1 MSREQRGP
9 NEKLGTVL
17 ALAGIS
23 NAGLARRVNDL
34 GAQRGLTLRYDKT
47 SVARWVSKGMVP
59 QGAAPH
65 LIAAAIGA
73 KLGRPVPL
81 HEIGL
86 ADADPAPEVGLAF
99 PRDVAEAVRSATELY
114 RLDLAGRRAGS
125 GGIWQSLAGSFS
137 VSAYATPASRW
148 LISPADP
155 SVERDAN
162 AARTAVLGPQ
172 GTTEGARTGA
182 GAHGAPGRAAGS
194 SDVETTTESSTT
206 APAASSTEPSPTP
219 DTADGAAHGTPD
231 AGGYSRVPAGPA
243 ETPGSRRQSGPP
255 AAAGARPAAG
265 AQAADPPGPGTP
277 APGSPRTAS
286 IPTQPGPQNT
296 SASGTAASASAR
308 AVRSDRAAKAAPAPS
323 APPRRGGGGAST
335 GTGTGTL
342 APPVTSDISPL
353 RVGHSDV
360 AKLREAAQDARRW
373 DSKYGGG
380 DWRSSMVPECLRVD
394 AAPLLLGSYS
404 DEVGRALFGAAAEL
418 TRLAGWMAFDTGQQE
433 AAQRYY
439 IQALRLARAA
449 ADVPLG
455 GYVLASMSLQATYR
469 GFADEGVDLAQAAVE
484 RNRGLATARTMSFFR
499 LVEARA
505 HAKAND
511 APAAGAALKAAE
523 GWLERSRDGDADPSW
538 LGFYS
543 YDRFAA
549 DAAECHLDLKAPR
562 QVRRFTEQA
571 LSRPTEEFVRSHG
584 LRLVVS
590 AVAELESGNLDAA
603 CAAGTRAVEVAG
615 RISSARTTE
624 YVRDLLHRLE
634 PYGHEPRVAE
644 LRERA
649 RPLLV
654 APA

>member
-99 PRDVAEAVRSATELY
+99 PRDVGEAVKSATELY
-114 RLDLAGRRAGS
+114 RLDLAGRRAGG
-125 GGIWQSLAGSFS
+125 GGIWQSLAGSFA

-148 LISPADP
+148 LITPADP
-155 SVERDAN
+155 SVERLLD
-162 AARTAVLGPQ
+162 
-172 GTTEGARTGA
+172 
-182 GAHGAPGRAAGS
+182 AAGGA
-194 SDVETTTESSTT
+194 
-206 APAASSTEPSPTP
+206 APAAASSPADAP
-219 DTADGAAHGTPD
+219 DSADTGD
-231 AGGYSRVPAGPA
+231 
-243 ETPGSRRQSGPP
+243 
-255 AAAGARPAAG
+255 
-265 AQAADPPGPGTP
+265 TP
-277 APGSPRTAS
+277 A
-286 IPTQPGPQNT
+286 
-296 SASGTAASASAR
+296 
-308 AVRSDRAAKAAPAPS
+308 
-323 APPRRGGGGAST
+323 
-335 GTGTGTL
+335 
-342 APPVTSDISPL
+342 

-360 AKLREAAQDARRW
+360 AKLREAAEDARRW

-404 DEVGRALFGAAAEL
+404 DEVGRALFGATAEL

-469 GFADEGVDLAQAAVE
+469 GFADEGVDLAQAALE

-511 APAAGAALKAAE
+511 AAAAGAALKAAE
-523 GWLERSRDGDADPSW
+523 GWLERSREGDGDPTW

-549 DAAECHLDLKAPR
+549 DAAECYRDLKAPR

-571 LSRPTEEFVRSHG
+571 LSRPTEEYVRSHG

-634 PYGHEPRVAE
+634 PYGDEPRVME

-649 RPLLV
+649 RPLLM
-654 APA
+654 APV

>member
-1 MSREQRGP
+1 MSRELREP
-9 NEKLGTVL
+9 NEKLGAVL

-99 PRDVAEAVRSATELY
+99 PRDVGAAVRSATDLY
-114 RLDLAGRRAGS
+114 RLDLAGRRGG

-148 LISPADP
+148 LISPADG
-155 SVERDAN
+155 SV
-162 AARTAVLGPQ
+162 AR
-172 GTTEGARTGA
+172 E
-182 GAHGAPGRAAGS
+182 
-194 SDVETTTESSTT
+194 
-206 APAASSTEPSPTP
+206 
-219 DTADGAAHGTPD
+219 
-231 AGGYSRVPAGPA
+231 PAGPA
-243 ETPGSRRQSGPP
+243 QGGPGQGAAARPPSNRAAAAPATPAQTVPAADGPAADGPTADVPAREATAPGQGPP
-255 AAAGARPAAG
+255 ASPQGRTAGPAIGSAG
-265 AQAADPPGPGTP
+265 GLTAPPSTVVP
-277 APGSPRTAS
+277 AP
-286 IPTQPGPQNT
+286 
-296 SASGTAASASAR
+296 
-308 AVRSDRAAKAAPAPS
+308 PAPET
-323 APPRRGGGGAST
+323 PRDHGQ
-335 GTGTGTL
+335 
-342 APPVTSDISPL
+342 

-360 AKLREAAQDARRW
+360 TKLREAAEDARRW

-394 AAPLLLGSYS
+394 AAPLLLGCYT
-404 DEVGRALFGAAAEL
+404 DEVGRALFGATAEL

-469 GFADEGVDLAQAAVE
+469 DFPDEGVDLAQAAVE

-505 HAKAND
+505 HAKAGD
-511 APAAGAALKAAE
+511 SVAAGAALRAAE
-523 GWLERSRDGDADPSW
+523 GWLERAREGDPDPTW

-549 DAAECHLDLKAPR
+549 DAAECYRDLKLPR

-571 LSRPTEEFVRSHG
+571 LSRPTEEYVRSHG

-634 PYGHEPRVAE
+634 PYGDEPRVAE

>member
-99 PRDVAEAVRSATELY
+99 PRDVGAAVKSATELY

-148 LISPADP
+148 LITPADP
-155 SVERDAN
+155 SVERIPEA
-162 AARTAVLGPQ
+162 G
-172 GTTEGARTGA
+172 GA
-182 GAHGAPGRAAGS
+182 GAAGHGSGGPGGIGHGGVGQPGGTASGAGS
-194 SDVETTTESSTT
+194 SV
-206 APAASSTEPSPTP
+206 
-219 DTADGAAHGTPD
+219 GAGT
-231 AGGYSRVPAGPA
+231 
-243 ETPGSRRQSGPP
+243 GS
-255 AAAGARPAAG
+255 
-265 AQAADPPGPGTP
+265 
-277 APGSPRTAS
+277 
-286 IPTQPGPQNT
+286 
-296 SASGTAASASAR
+296 
-308 AVRSDRAAKAAPAPS
+308 
-323 APPRRGGGGAST
+323 
-335 GTGTGTL
+335 GTGTGIGPGTGPGGHGAADTASDE
-342 APPVTSDISPL
+342 APT

-360 AKLREAAQDARRW
+360 AKLREAAEDARRW

-404 DEVGRALFGAAAEL
+404 DEVGRALFGATAEL

-455 GYVLASMSLQATYR
+455 GYVLASMSLQAVYR
-469 GFADEGVDLAQAAVE
+469 GFADEGVDLAQAAIE

-511 APAAGAALKAAE
+511 AAAAGAALKSSE
-523 GWLERSRDGDADPSW
+523 GWLERSREGDCDPTW

-543 YDRFAA
+543 YDRFCA
-549 DAAECHLDLKAPR
+549 DAAECYRDLKAPR

-624 YVRDLLHRLE
+624 YVRDLLNRLE
-634 PYGHEPRVAE
+634 PYGDEPRVAE

-649 RPLLV
+649 RPLLM
-654 APA
+654 APV

>member
-1 MSREQRGP
+1 MSRELREP
-9 NEKLGTVL
+9 NEKLGAVL

-99 PRDVAEAVRSATELY
+99 PRDIGAAVRSATDLY
-114 RLDLAGRRAGS
+114 RLDLAGRRGG

-148 LISPADP
+148 LISPADG
-155 SVERDAN
+155 SV
-162 AARTAVLGPQ
+162 AREPGPATARS
-172 GTTEGARTGA
+172 GASSAPA
-182 GAHGAPGRAAGS
+182 GATPAQGVVPARPAP
-194 SDVETTTESSTT
+194 ETGPRPSPVP
-206 APAASSTEPSPTP
+206 APAAAP
-219 DTADGAAHGTPD
+219 
-231 AGGYSRVPAGPA
+231 VPA
-243 ETPGSRRQSGPP
+243 S
-255 AAAGARPAAG
+255 
-265 AQAADPPGPGTP
+265 
-277 APGSPRTAS
+277 
-286 IPTQPGPQNT
+286 
-296 SASGTAASASAR
+296 
-308 AVRSDRAAKAAPAPS
+308 APAV
-323 APPRRGGGGAST
+323 
-335 GTGTGTL
+335 L
-342 APPVTSDISPL
+342 SDSSPQ

-360 AKLREAAQDARRW
+360 TKLREAAEDARRW

-404 DEVGRALFGAAAEL
+404 DEVGRALFGATAEL

-469 GFADEGVDLAQAAVE
+469 DFPDEGVDLAQAAVE
-484 RNRGLATARTMSFFR
+484 RNRGLATSRTMSFFR

-505 HAKAND
+505 HAKAGD
-511 APAAGAALKAAE
+511 SAAAGAALRAAE
-523 GWLERSRDGDADPSW
+523 GWLERSRDGDPDPTW

-549 DAAECHLDLKAPR
+549 DAAECYRDLKLPR

-571 LSRPTEEFVRSHG
+571 LSRPTEEYVRSHG

-615 RISSARTTE
+615 RISSTRTNE

-634 PYGHEPRVAE
+634 PYGDEPRVAE

-654 APA
+654 TPA

>member
-9 NEKLGTVL
+9 NDKLGTVL

-65 LIAAAIGA
+65 LIAAAIGQ

-99 PRDVAEAVRSATELY
+99 PRDVGEAVRSATELY
-114 RLDLAGRRAGS
+114 RLDLAGRRGGG

-148 LISPADP
+148 LITPADS
-155 SVERDAN
+155 SVERQVP
-162 AARTAVLGPQ
+162 AV
-172 GTTEGARTGA
+172 GAVA
-182 GAHGAPGRAAGS
+182 GSVSSGGGERAAG
-194 SDVETTTESSTT
+194 D
-206 APAASSTEPSPTP
+206 
-219 DTADGAAHGTPD
+219 
-231 AGGYSRVPAGPA
+231 
-243 ETPGSRRQSGPP
+243 
-255 AAAGARPAAG
+255 
-265 AQAADPPGPGTP
+265 
-277 APGSPRTAS
+277 
-286 IPTQPGPQNT
+286 
-296 SASGTAASASAR
+296 
-308 AVRSDRAAKAAPAPS
+308 APAPEAA
-323 APPRRGGGGAST
+323 APEASDE
-335 GTGTGTL
+335 GY
-342 APPVTSDISPL
+342 A

-360 AKLREAAQDARRW
+360 AKLREAAEDARRW

-404 DEVGRALFGAAAEL
+404 DEVGRALFGATAEL

-469 GFADEGVDLAQAAVE
+469 GFADEGVDLAQAALE

-511 APAAGAALKAAE
+511 AAAAGAALKAAE
-523 GWLERSRDGDADPSW
+523 GWLERSREGDGDPSW

-543 YDRFAA
+543 EDRFAA
-549 DAAECHLDLKAPR
+549 DAAECYRDLKAPR

-603 CAAGTRAVEVAG
+603 CAAGVRAVEVAG

-634 PYGHEPRVAE
+634 PYGDEPRVME

-649 RPLLV
+649 RPLLMT
-654 APA
+654 PA

>member
-99 PRDVAEAVRSATELY
+99 PRDVGEAVRAATELY

-125 GGIWQSLAGSFS
+125 GGIWQSLAGSFA

-148 LISPADP
+148 LITPADS
-155 SVERDAN
+155 SVARDASVAE
-162 AARTAVLGPQ
+162 AAQ
-172 GTTEGARTGA
+172 
-182 GAHGAPGRAAGS
+182 GAHGAGNS
-194 SDVETTTESSTT
+194 S
-206 APAASSTEPSPTP
+206 
-219 DTADGAAHGTPD
+219 G
-231 AGGYSRVPAGPA
+231 
-243 ETPGSRRQSGPP
+243 
-255 AAAGARPAAG
+255 
-265 AQAADPPGPGTP
+265 
-277 APGSPRTAS
+277 
-286 IPTQPGPQNT
+286 N
-296 SASGTAASASAR
+296 SASNGSGNSA
-308 AVRSDRAAKAAPAPS
+308 DAKEAKETKEAKEAKE
-323 APPRRGGGGAST
+323 AGET
-335 GTGTGTL
+335 
-342 APPVTSDISPL
+342 SPL

-360 AKLREAAQDARRW
+360 AKLREAASDARRW

-394 AAPLLLGSYS
+394 AAPLLLGAYS
-404 DEVGRALFGAAAEL
+404 DEVGRGLFGATAEL

-469 GFADEGVDLAQAAVE
+469 GFADEGVDLAQAALE

-505 HAKAND
+505 HAKAGD
-511 APAAGAALKAAE
+511 AAAAGASLKAAE
-523 GWLERSRDGDADPSW
+523 GWLERSRDGDADPAW

-549 DAAECHLDLKAPR
+549 DAAECYRDLKAPR

-634 PYGHEPRVAE
+634 PYGDEPRVVE

>member
-99 PRDVAEAVRSATELY
+99 PRDVGEAVRSATELY
-114 RLDLAGRRAGS
+114 RLDLAGRRAGG

-148 LISPADP
+148 LISPADA
-155 SVERDAN
+155 SVARDSS
-162 AARTAVLGPQ
+162 AAEAAILGTQ
-172 GTTEGARTGA
+172 
-182 GAHGAPGRAAGS
+182 S
-194 SDVETTTESSTT
+194 
-206 APAASSTEPSPTP
+206 APAA
-219 DTADGAAHGTPD
+219 
-231 AGGYSRVPAGPA
+231 
-243 ETPGSRRQSGPP
+243 QS
-255 AAAGARPAAG
+255 
-265 AQAADPPGPGTP
+265 
-277 APGSPRTAS
+277 
-286 IPTQPGPQNT
+286 
-296 SASGTAASASAR
+296 
-308 AVRSDRAAKAAPAPS
+308 APS
-323 APPRRGGGGAST
+323 APGAQRGASA
-335 GTGTGTL
+335 GA
-342 APPVTSDISPL
+342 APGAPSTEGAPGAPGAPALPVQPGPDSVNDISPP

-360 AKLREAAQDARRW
+360 TKLREAAQDARRW

-505 HAKAND
+505 HAKASD

-523 GWLERSRDGDADPSW
+523 SWLERSRDGDADPSW

-549 DAAECHLDLKAPR
+549 DAAECYRDLKAPR

-634 PYGHEPRVAE
+634 PYGDEPRVAE

>member
-1 MSREQRGP
+1 MSRELREP
-9 NEKLGTVL
+9 NEKLGAVL

-65 LIAAAIGA
+65 LIAAAIGT

-99 PRDVAEAVRSATELY
+99 PRDVGEAVRSATDLY
-114 RLDLAGRRAGS
+114 RLDLAGRRGG
-125 GGIWQSLAGSFS
+125 GGIWQSLAGSFA

-148 LISPADP
+148 LISPADG
-155 SVERDAN
+155 SV
-162 AARTAVLGPQ
+162 AR
-172 GTTEGARTGA
+172 E
-182 GAHGAPGRAAGS
+182 
-194 SDVETTTESSTT
+194 
-206 APAASSTEPSPTP
+206 PAASRETVASREPVA
-219 DTADGAAHGTPD
+219 DTA
-231 AGGYSRVPAGPA
+231 
-243 ETPGSRRQSGPP
+243 
-255 AAAGARPAAG
+255 
-265 AQAADPPGPGTP
+265 
-277 APGSPRTAS
+277 SP
-286 IPTQPGPQNT
+286 
-296 SASGTAASASAR
+296 
-308 AVRSDRAAKAAPAPS
+308 AAPAQGPTAS
-323 APPRRGGGGAST
+323 PASSSSTGLPAQSSGETPHAPHAPP
-335 GTGTGTL
+335 
-342 APPVTSDISPL
+342 APALPAAVMGLHDPSPQ

-360 AKLREAAQDARRW
+360 TKLREAAEDARRW

-404 DEVGRALFGAAAEL
+404 DEVGRALFGATAEL

-469 GFADEGVDLAQAAVE
+469 DFPDEGVDLAQAAVE

-505 HAKAND
+505 HAKAGD
-511 APAAGAALKAAE
+511 SAAAGAALRAAE
-523 GWLERSRDGDADPSW
+523 GWLERARAGDPDPTW

-549 DAAECHLDLKAPR
+549 DAAECYRDLKLPGRCGASPS
-562 QVRRFTEQA
+562 RRC
-571 LSRPTEEFVRSHG
+571 RGRRRST
-584 LRLVVS
+584 
-590 AVAELESGNLDAA
+590 
-603 CAAGTRAVEVAG
+603 C
-615 RISSARTTE
+615 ART
-624 YVRDLLHRLE
+624 
-634 PYGHEPRVAE
+634 GCGWW
-644 LRERA
+644 
-649 RPLLV
+649 
-654 APA
+654 

>member
-99 PRDVAEAVRSATELY
+99 PRDVGEAVRSATELY
-114 RLDLAGRRAGS
+114 RLDLAGRRAGG

-148 LISPADP
+148 LISPADASVARDSSAAEAAILGTQSAPGAQRGASAGAAPGVP
-155 SVERDAN
+155 S
-162 AARTAVLGPQ
+162 
-172 GTTEGARTGA
+172 TEGAP
-182 GAHGAPGRAAGS
+182 GAPG
-194 SDVETTTESSTT
+194 
-206 APAASSTEPSPTP
+206 APAL
-219 DTADGAAHGTPD
+219 
-231 AGGYSRVPAGPA
+231 
-243 ETPGSRRQSGPP
+243 PG
-255 AAAGARPAAG
+255 
-265 AQAADPPGPGTP
+265 
-277 APGSPRTAS
+277 
-286 IPTQPGPQNT
+286 QPGPDSMT
-296 SASGTAASASAR
+296 
-308 AVRSDRAAKAAPAPS
+308 
-323 APPRRGGGGAST
+323 
-335 GTGTGTL
+335 
-342 APPVTSDISPL
+342 DISPL

-360 AKLREAAQDARRW
+360 TKLREAAQDARRW

-505 HAKAND
+505 HAKASD

-523 GWLERSRDGDADPSW
+523 SWLERSRDGDADPSW

-549 DAAECHLDLKAPR
+549 DAAECYRDLKAPR

-634 PYGHEPRVAE
+634 PYGDEPRVAE

>member
-9 NEKLGTVL
+9 NDKLGTVL

-99 PRDVAEAVRSATELY
+99 PRDVGEAVRSATELY

-155 SVERDAN
+155 SVERPST
-162 AARTAVLGPQ
+162 AAAPAQ
-172 GTTEGARTGA
+172 HGTQGARGA
-182 GAHGAPGRAAGS
+182 SGAQGAS
-194 SDVETTTESSTT
+194 T
-206 APAASSTEPSPTP
+206 AP
-219 DTADGAAHGTPD
+219 GAAHPPSAHGKQGAPAKD
-231 AGGYSRVPAGPA
+231 A
-243 ETPGSRRQSGPP
+243 PGQPT
-255 AAAGARPAAG
+255 ATA
-265 AQAADPPGPGTP
+265 PGPGTSLLVGHGTP
-277 APGSPRTAS
+277 VPGHGLS
-286 IPTQPGPQNT
+286 IPVQPGPD
-296 SASGTAASASAR
+296 SAY
-308 AVRSDRAAKAAPAPS
+308 AV
-323 APPRRGGGGAST
+323 
-335 GTGTGTL
+335 
-342 APPVTSDISPL
+342 SPL

-360 AKLREAAQDARRW
+360 SKLREAAQDARRW

-404 DEVGRALFGAAAEL
+404 DEVGRALFGASAEL

-634 PYGHEPRVAE
+634 PYGDEPRVVE

>member
-65 LIAAAIGA
+65 LIAAAIGQ

-99 PRDVAEAVRSATELY
+99 PRDVGQAVRSATDLY

-125 GGIWQSLAGSFS
+125 GGIWQSLAGSFA

-148 LISPADP
+148 LITPADT
-155 SVERDAN
+155 SVARDADP
-162 AARTAVLGPQ
+162 L
-172 GTTEGARTGA
+172 EG
-182 GAHGAPGRAAGS
+182 S
-194 SDVETTTESSTT
+194 
-206 APAASSTEPSPTP
+206 
-219 DTADGAAHGTPD
+219 
-231 AGGYSRVPAGPA
+231 
-243 ETPGSRRQSGPP
+243 
-255 AAAGARPAAG
+255 
-265 AQAADPPGPGTP
+265 
-277 APGSPRTAS
+277 
-286 IPTQPGPQNT
+286 
-296 SASGTAASASAR
+296 
-308 AVRSDRAAKAAPAPS
+308 AAP
-323 APPRRGGGGAST
+323 
-335 GTGTGTL
+335 L
-342 APPVTSDISPL
+342 K
-353 RVGHSDV
+353 VGHSDV
-360 AKLREAAQDARRW
+360 LKLREAAEDARRW

-380 DWRSSMVPECLRVD
+380 DWRSSMVPECLRVE

-404 DEVGRALFGAAAEL
+404 DEVGRSLFGASAEL

-469 GFADEGVDLAQAAVE
+469 GFGDEGVDLAQAALE

-505 HAKAND
+505 HARAGD
-511 APAAGAALKAAE
+511 AHAAGGALKAAE
-523 GWLERSRDGDADPSW
+523 GWLERARDGDQDPSW

-549 DAAECHLDLKAPR
+549 DAAECYRDLKAPR

-571 LSRPTEEFVRSHG
+571 LSKPTEEFVRSHG

-603 CAAGTRAVEVAG
+603 CEQGVRAVEVAG

-624 YVRDLLHRLE
+624 YVKDLLHRLE
-634 PYGHEPRVAE
+634 PYGDEPRVVE

-649 RPLLV
+649 RPLLM

>member
-9 NEKLGTVL
+9 NEKLGAVL

-65 LIAAAIGA
+65 LIAAAIGQ

-99 PRDVAEAVRSATELY
+99 PRDVGQAVKSATELY

-125 GGIWQSLAGSFS
+125 GGIWQSLAGSFA

-148 LISPADP
+148 LITPADS
-155 SVERDAN
+155 SV
-162 AARTAVLGPQ
+162 AREVSLSDGS
-172 GTTEGARTGA
+172 
-182 GAHGAPGRAAGS
+182 GAPL
-194 SDVETTTESSTT
+194 
-206 APAASSTEPSPTP
+206 
-219 DTADGAAHGTPD
+219 
-231 AGGYSRVPAGPA
+231 
-243 ETPGSRRQSGPP
+243 
-255 AAAGARPAAG
+255 
-265 AQAADPPGPGTP
+265 
-277 APGSPRTAS
+277 
-286 IPTQPGPQNT
+286 
-296 SASGTAASASAR
+296 
-308 AVRSDRAAKAAPAPS
+308 K
-323 APPRRGGGGAST
+323 
-335 GTGTGTL
+335 
-342 APPVTSDISPL
+342 
-353 RVGHSDV
+353 VGHSDV
-360 AKLREAAQDARRW
+360 RKLREAAEDARRW

-380 DWRSSMVPECLRVD
+380 DWRSSMVPECLRVE

-404 DEVGRALFGAAAEL
+404 DDVGRSLFGAAAEL

-469 GFADEGVDLAQAAVE
+469 GFGDEGVDLAQAALE
-484 RNRGLATARTMSFFR
+484 RNRGLATARTLSFFR

-505 HAKAND
+505 HARAGD
-511 APAAGAALKAAE
+511 AQAAGAALKSAE
-523 GWLERSRDGDADPSW
+523 SWLERSRPGDSDPTW

-549 DAAECHLDLKAPR
+549 DAAECYRDLKAPR

-571 LSRPTEEFVRSHG
+571 LSKPTEEFVRSHG

-603 CAAGTRAVEVAG
+603 CEQGVRAVEVAG

-624 YVRDLLHRLE
+624 YVKDLLHRLE
-634 PYGHEPRVAE
+634 PYGDEPRVVE

-649 RPLLV
+649 RPLLMTT
-654 APA
+654 A

>member
-1 MSREQRGP
+1 MSRELRGP
-9 NEKLGTVL
+9 NEKLGAVL

-65 LIAAAIGA
+65 LIAAAIGQ

-99 PRDVAEAVRSATELY
+99 PRDVRAAVKAATELY

-125 GGIWQSLAGSFS
+125 GGIWQSLAGSFA

-148 LISPADP
+148 LITPADS
-155 SVERDAN
+155 SV
-162 AARTAVLGPQ
+162 AR
-172 GTTEGARTGA
+172 E
-182 GAHGAPGRAAGS
+182 AHLS
-194 SDVETTTESSTT
+194 EE
-206 APAASSTEPSPTP
+206 
-219 DTADGAAHGTPD
+219 
-231 AGGYSRVPAGPA
+231 
-243 ETPGSRRQSGPP
+243 
-255 AAAGARPAAG
+255 
-265 AQAADPPGPGTP
+265 
-277 APGSPRTAS
+277 GSP
-286 IPTQPGPQNT
+286 Q
-296 SASGTAASASAR
+296 
-308 AVRSDRAAKAAPAPS
+308 K
-323 APPRRGGGGAST
+323 
-335 GTGTGTL
+335 
-342 APPVTSDISPL
+342 
-353 RVGHSDV
+353 VGHSDV
-360 AKLREAAQDARRW
+360 VKLREAAQDARRW

-380 DWRSSMVPECLRVD
+380 DWRSSMVPECLRVE

-404 DEVGRALFGAAAEL
+404 DDVGRSLFGASAEL

-469 GFADEGVDLAQAAVE
+469 GFGDEGVDLAQAAVE

-505 HAKAND
+505 HARAGD
-511 APAAGAALKAAE
+511 AQAAGAALRAAE
-523 GWLERSRDGDADPSW
+523 GWLERSREGDSDPSW

-549 DAAECHLDLKAPR
+549 DAAECYRDLKAPR

-603 CAAGTRAVEVAG
+603 CEQGTRALEVAG

-624 YVRDLLHRLE
+624 YVKDLLHRLE
-634 PYGHEPRVAE
+634 PYGDEPRVAE

-649 RPLLV
+649 RPLLM

>member
-1 MSREQRGP
+1 MPRGYATAAAGCVEGWRMSREQRGP

-65 LIAAAIGA
+65 LIAAAIGQ

-99 PRDVAEAVRSATELY
+99 PRDVGAAVKSATELY
-114 RLDLAGRRAGS
+114 RLDLAGRRTG
-125 GGIWQSLAGSFS
+125 GGIWQSLAGSFA

-148 LISPADP
+148 LITPADS
-155 SVERDAN
+155 SV
-162 AARTAVLGPQ
+162 AREAQPPESGGDNTPQ
-172 GTTEGARTGA
+172 
-182 GAHGAPGRAAGS
+182 
-194 SDVETTTESSTT
+194 
-206 APAASSTEPSPTP
+206 
-219 DTADGAAHGTPD
+219 
-231 AGGYSRVPAGPA
+231 
-243 ETPGSRRQSGPP
+243 
-255 AAAGARPAAG
+255 
-265 AQAADPPGPGTP
+265 
-277 APGSPRTAS
+277 
-286 IPTQPGPQNT
+286 
-296 SASGTAASASAR
+296 
-308 AVRSDRAAKAAPAPS
+308 K
-323 APPRRGGGGAST
+323 
-335 GTGTGTL
+335 
-342 APPVTSDISPL
+342 
-353 RVGHSDV
+353 VGHSDV
-360 AKLREAAQDARRW
+360 QKLREAAEDARRW

-380 DWRSSMVPECLRVD
+380 DWRSSMVPECLRVE
-394 AAPLLLGSYS
+394 AAPLLLGAYS
-404 DEVGRALFGAAAEL
+404 DDVGRALFGASAEL

-469 GFADEGVDLAQAAVE
+469 GFGDEGVDLAQAALE

-505 HAKAND
+505 HARAGD
-511 APAAGAALKAAE
+511 AHAAGAALRAAE
-523 GWLERSRDGDADPSW
+523 GWLERARDGDHDPSW

-543 YDRFAA
+543 YDRLAA
-549 DAAECHLDLKAPR
+549 DAAECYRDLKAPR

-571 LSRPTEEFVRSHG
+571 LSKPTEEFVRSHG

-603 CAAGTRAVEVAG
+603 CEQGTRALEVAG

-624 YVRDLLHRLE
+624 YVKDLLHRLE
-634 PYGHEPRVAE
+634 PYGDEPRVVE

-649 RPLLV
+649 RPLLM

>member
-1 MSREQRGP
+1 MSRELREP
-9 NEKLGTVL
+9 NEKLGAVL

-86 ADADPAPEVGLAF
+86 ADADPAPEVGLSF
-99 PRDVAEAVRSATELY
+99 PRDVGAAVRSATDLY
-114 RLDLAGRRAGS
+114 RLDLAGRRGG

-137 VSAYATPASRW
+137 VAAYATPASRW
-148 LISPADP
+148 LISPADG
-155 SVERDAN
+155 SVARES
-162 AARTAVLGPQ
+162 AA
-172 GTTEGARTGA
+172 
-182 GAHGAPGRAAGS
+182 
-194 SDVETTTESSTT
+194 
-206 APAASSTEPSPTP
+206 PT
-219 DTADGAAHGTPD
+219 
-231 AGGYSRVPAGPA
+231 S
-243 ETPGSRRQSGPP
+243 
-255 AAAGARPAAG
+255 
-265 AQAADPPGPGTP
+265 GTP
-277 APGSPRTAS
+277 ASGTP
-286 IPTQPGPQNT
+286 
-296 SASGTAASASAR
+296 ASGTPASGTTAAAAPTSAAPTSGAPASGAPTSGISAR
-308 AVRSDRAAKAAPAPS
+308 TPSAQDAPAHDTPAPEPRTEVRTPAPAGGRT
-323 APPRRGGGGAST
+323 APPSTVVPARPVPETRRDHGQ
-335 GTGTGTL
+335 
-342 APPVTSDISPL
+342 

-360 AKLREAAQDARRW
+360 AKLREAAEDARRW

-394 AAPLLLGSYS
+394 AAPLLLGSYT
-404 DEVGRALFGAAAEL
+404 DEVGRALFGATAEL

-469 GFADEGVDLAQAAVE
+469 DFPDEGVDLAQAAVE

-505 HAKAND
+505 HAKAGD
-511 APAAGAALKAAE
+511 SAAAGSALRAAE
-523 GWLERSRDGDADPSW
+523 GWLERAREGDPDPTW

-549 DAAECHLDLKAPR
+549 DAAECYRDLKLPR

-571 LSRPTEEFVRSHG
+571 LSRPTEEYVRSHG

-615 RISSARTTE
+615 RITSARTTE

-634 PYGHEPRVAE
+634 PYGDEPRVAE

-654 APA
+654 AQA

>member
-1 MSREQRGP
+1 MSRELREP
-9 NEKLGTVL
+9 NEKLGAVL

-99 PRDVAEAVRSATELY
+99 PRDVGAAVRSATDLY
-114 RLDLAGRRAGS
+114 RLDLAGRRGG

-137 VSAYATPASRW
+137 VAAYATPASRW
-148 LISPADP
+148 LISPADS
-155 SVERDAN
+155 SV
-162 AARTAVLGPQ
+162 AREPAGPAGPAHQRSTA
-172 GTTEGARTGA
+172 
-182 GAHGAPGRAAGS
+182 
-194 SDVETTTESSTT
+194 
-206 APAASSTEPSPTP
+206 AASSAHDTRAQDRAGAQAPDAPARDLPSQQSTSPGAP
-219 DTADGAAHGTPD
+219 AAHGTP
-231 AGGYSRVPAGPA
+231 A
-243 ETPGSRRQSGPP
+243 
-255 AAAGARPAAG
+255 
-265 AQAADPPGPGTP
+265 P
-277 APGSPRTAS
+277 APGPSPEGRT
-286 IPTQPGPQNT
+286 TGPAT
-296 SASGTAASASAR
+296 GPMS
-308 AVRSDRAAKAAPAPS
+308 APAGSPTG
-323 APPRRGGGGAST
+323 PPTTVVPAQLGPETPRDH
-335 GTGTGTL
+335 
-342 APPVTSDISPL
+342 VQ

-360 AKLREAAQDARRW
+360 TKLREAAEDARRW

-394 AAPLLLGSYS
+394 AAPLLLGSYT
-404 DEVGRALFGAAAEL
+404 DEVGRALFGATAEL

-469 GFADEGVDLAQAAVE
+469 DFPDEGVDLAQAAVE

-505 HAKAND
+505 HAKAGD
-511 APAAGAALKAAE
+511 SAAAGAALRAAE
-523 GWLERSRDGDADPSW
+523 GWLERARAGDPDPTW

-549 DAAECHLDLKAPR
+549 DAAECYRDLKLPR

-571 LSRPTEEFVRSHG
+571 LSRPTEEYVRSHG

-634 PYGHEPRVAE
+634 PYGDEPRVAE

>member
-1 MSREQRGP
+1 MPRGYATAAAGCVEGWRMSREQRGP

-65 LIAAAIGA
+65 LIAAAIGQ

-99 PRDVAEAVRSATELY
+99 PRDVGAAVKSATELY
-114 RLDLAGRRAGS
+114 RLDLAGRRTG
-125 GGIWQSLAGSFS
+125 GGIWQSLAGSFA

-148 LISPADP
+148 LITPADS
-155 SVERDAN
+155 SVARDAQP
-162 AARTAVLGPQ
+162 L
-172 GTTEGARTGA
+172 
-182 GAHGAPGRAAGS
+182 
-194 SDVETTTESSTT
+194 ES
-206 APAASSTEPSPTP
+206 
-219 DTADGAAHGTPD
+219 
-231 AGGYSRVPAGPA
+231 GG
-243 ETPGSRRQSGPP
+243 
-255 AAAGARPAAG
+255 
-265 AQAADPPGPGTP
+265 D
-277 APGSPRTAS
+277 
-286 IPTQPGPQNT
+286 NT
-296 SASGTAASASAR
+296 SQ
-308 AVRSDRAAKAAPAPS
+308 K
-323 APPRRGGGGAST
+323 
-335 GTGTGTL
+335 
-342 APPVTSDISPL
+342 
-353 RVGHSDV
+353 VGHSDV
-360 AKLREAAQDARRW
+360 QKLREAAEDARRW

-380 DWRSSMVPECLRVD
+380 DWRSSMVPECLRVE
-394 AAPLLLGSYS
+394 AAPLLLGAYS
-404 DEVGRALFGAAAEL
+404 DDVGRALFGASAEL

-449 ADVPLG
+449 ADVPL
-455 GYVLASMSLQATYR
+455 
-469 GFADEGVDLAQAAVE
+469 
-484 RNRGLATARTMSFFR
+484 ATARTMSFFR

-505 HAKAND
+505 PARAGD
-511 APAAGAALKAAE
+511 AHAAGAALRAAE
-523 GWLERSRDGDADPSW
+523 GWLERARDGDHDPSW

-543 YDRFAA
+543 YDRLAA
-549 DAAECHLDLKAPR
+549 DAAECYRDLKAPR

-571 LSRPTEEFVRSHG
+571 LSKPTEEFVRSHG

-603 CAAGTRAVEVAG
+603 CEQGTRALEVAG

-624 YVRDLLHRLE
+624 YVKDLLHRLE
-634 PYGHEPRVAE
+634 PYGDEPRVVE

-649 RPLLV
+649 RPLLM

>member
-1 MSREQRGP
+1 MSRELREP
-9 NEKLGTVL
+9 NEKLGAVL

-99 PRDVAEAVRSATELY
+99 PRDVGAAVRSATDLY
-114 RLDLAGRRAGS
+114 RLDLAGRRGG

-137 VSAYATPASRW
+137 VAAYATPASRW
-148 LISPADP
+148 LISPADS
-155 SVERDAN
+155 SVAREPAGSRAAHLTAGDAATAGATTDN
-162 AARTAVLGPQ
+162 A
-172 GTTEGARTGA
+172 TTTGA
-182 GAHGAPGRAAGS
+182 GATGGAATADAATDSPATGSATIADPTAGSATAGTSAALDRAALDPAARHSMVQSPVSTPPSPHGAPAREATAAPGPRTSPDGRTTGPMTGLAGPM
-194 SDVETTTESSTT
+194 VGPSTG
-206 APAASSTEPSPTP
+206 PPSTV
-219 DTADGAAHGTPD
+219 
-231 AGGYSRVPAGPA
+231 VPA
-243 ETPGSRRQSGPP
+243 
-255 AAAGARPAAG
+255 
-265 AQAADPPGPGTP
+265 
-277 APGSPRTAS
+277 
-286 IPTQPGPQNT
+286 QPGPET
-296 SASGTAASASAR
+296 
-308 AVRSDRAAKAAPAPS
+308 
-323 APPRRGGGGAST
+323 PRDHGQ
-335 GTGTGTL
+335 
-342 APPVTSDISPL
+342 

-360 AKLREAAQDARRW
+360 SKLREAAEDARRW

-394 AAPLLLGSYS
+394 AAPLLLGSYT
-404 DEVGRALFGAAAEL
+404 DEVGRALFGATAEL

-469 GFADEGVDLAQAAVE
+469 DFPDEGVDLAQAAVE

-505 HAKAND
+505 HAKAGD
-511 APAAGAALKAAE
+511 STAAGAALRAAE
-523 GWLERSRDGDADPSW
+523 GWLERSREGDPDPTW

-549 DAAECHLDLKAPR
+549 DAAECYRDLKLPR

-571 LSRPTEEFVRSHG
+571 LSRPTEEYVRSHG

-634 PYGHEPRVAE
+634 PYGDEPRVAE

>member
-9 NEKLGTVL
+9 NDKLGTVL

-86 ADADPAPEVGLAF
+86 ADADPAPEVGLTF
-99 PRDVAEAVRSATELY
+99 PRDVGEAVRSATELY

-155 SVERDAN
+155 SVARAS
-162 AARTAVLGPQ
+162 AAAEAAVLGTQ
-172 GTTEGARTGA
+172 GARGA
-182 GAHGAPGRAAGS
+182 
-194 SDVETTTESSTT
+194 V
-206 APAASSTEPSPTP
+206 
-219 DTADGAAHGTPD
+219 
-231 AGGYSRVPAGPA
+231 
-243 ETPGSRRQSGPP
+243 
-255 AAAGARPAAG
+255 G
-265 AQAADPPGPGTP
+265 AQAAPGAPPGVPGQRLLSGTP
-277 APGSPRTAS
+277 LVPGRAGAPPVHGHGAPPVPGHSVS
-286 IPTQPGPQNT
+286 IPVQPGPD
-296 SASGTAASASAR
+296 SAHG
-308 AVRSDRAAKAAPAPS
+308 V
-323 APPRRGGGGAST
+323 
-335 GTGTGTL
+335 
-342 APPVTSDISPL
+342 SPL

-360 AKLREAAQDARRW
+360 SKLREAAQDARRW

-505 HAKAND
+505 HAKASD

-634 PYGHEPRVAE
+634 PYGDEPRVAE

>member
-1 MSREQRGP
+1 MSRELRGP

-99 PRDVAEAVRSATELY
+99 PRDVGEAVRAATELY

-125 GGIWQSLAGSFS
+125 GGIWQSLAGSFA

-148 LISPADP
+148 LITPADS
-155 SVERDAN
+155 SVARDAAVAE
-162 AARTAVLGPQ
+162 AAQ
-172 GTTEGARTGA
+172 
-182 GAHGAPGRAAGS
+182 GAHGGS
-194 SDVETTTESSTT
+194 G
-206 APAASSTEPSPTP
+206 
-219 DTADGAAHGTPD
+219 GAVD
-231 AGGYSRVPAGPA
+231 A
-243 ETPGSRRQSGPP
+243 SGP
-255 AAAGARPAAG
+255 
-265 AQAADPPGPGTP
+265 
-277 APGSPRTAS
+277 
-286 IPTQPGPQNT
+286 
-296 SASGTAASASAR
+296 
-308 AVRSDRAAKAAPAPS
+308 
-323 APPRRGGGGAST
+323 GGEV
-335 GTGTGTL
+335 
-342 APPVTSDISPL
+342 PPL

-360 AKLREAAQDARRW
+360 AKLREAASDARRW

-394 AAPLLLGSYS
+394 AAPLLLGAYS
-404 DEVGRALFGAAAEL
+404 DEVGRGLFGATAEL

-469 GFADEGVDLAQAAVE
+469 GFADEGVDLAQAALE

-505 HAKAND
+505 HAKAGD
-511 APAAGAALKAAE
+511 AVAAGAALKAAE
-523 GWLERSRDGDADPSW
+523 GWLERSREGDADPSW

-549 DAAECHLDLKAPR
+549 DAAECYRDLKAPR
-562 QVRRFTEQA
+562 QVRQFTEQA

-634 PYGHEPRVAE
+634 PYGDEPRVVE

>member
-1 MSREQRGP
+1 MSRELREP
-9 NEKLGTVL
+9 NEKLGAVL

-99 PRDVAEAVRSATELY
+99 PRDVGAAVRSATDLY
-114 RLDLAGRRAGS
+114 RLDLAGRRGG

-137 VSAYATPASRW
+137 VAAYATPASRW
-148 LISPADP
+148 LISPADS
-155 SVERDAN
+155 SVAREPAGS
-162 AARTAVLGPQ
+162 AAHRADRYPAHDSTTGTAD
-172 GTTEGARTGA
+172 TSATGA
-182 GAHGAPGRAAGS
+182 SAAGTSAAGTSAADEPAAQHSMVQSPVSATS
-194 SDVETTTESSTT
+194 SALD
-206 APAASSTEPSPTP
+206 APAHEATAAGPRSVPDGRTTGPATGPMTGSMTGPATGSAASP
-219 DTADGAAHGTPD
+219 A
-231 AGGYSRVPAGPA
+231 AGPA
-243 ETPGSRRQSGPP
+243 SGPP
-255 AAAGARPAAG
+255 STVVPAQAGAE
-265 AQAADPPGPGTP
+265 TP
-277 APGSPRTAS
+277 RDHG
-286 IPTQPGPQNT
+286 Q
-296 SASGTAASASAR
+296 
-308 AVRSDRAAKAAPAPS
+308 
-323 APPRRGGGGAST
+323 
-335 GTGTGTL
+335 
-342 APPVTSDISPL
+342 

-360 AKLREAAQDARRW
+360 TKLREAAEDARRW

-394 AAPLLLGSYS
+394 AAPLLLGSYT
-404 DEVGRALFGAAAEL
+404 DEVGRALFGATAEL

-469 GFADEGVDLAQAAVE
+469 DFPDEGVDLAQAAVE

-505 HAKAND
+505 HAKAGD
-511 APAAGAALKAAE
+511 SAAAGAALRAAE
-523 GWLERSRDGDADPSW
+523 GWLERSRAGDPDPTW

-549 DAAECHLDLKAPR
+549 DAAECYRDLKLPR

-571 LSRPTEEFVRSHG
+571 LSRPTEEYVRSHG

-634 PYGHEPRVAE
+634 PYGDEPRVAE

>member
-65 LIAAAIGA
+65 LIAAAIGQ

-99 PRDVAEAVRSATELY
+99 PRDVGEAVRSATDLY
-114 RLDLAGRRAGS
+114 RLDLAGRRAGG
-125 GGIWQSLAGSFS
+125 GGIWQSLAGSFA

-148 LISPADP
+148 LITPADP
-155 SVERDAN
+155 SVEREAP
-162 AARTAVLGPQ
+162 RPG
-172 GTTEGARTGA
+172 TGA
-182 GAHGAPGRAAGS
+182 GL
-194 SDVETTTESSTT
+194 
-206 APAASSTEPSPTP
+206 
-219 DTADGAAHGTPD
+219 
-231 AGGYSRVPAGPA
+231 
-243 ETPGSRRQSGPP
+243 
-255 AAAGARPAAG
+255 
-265 AQAADPPGPGTP
+265 
-277 APGSPRTAS
+277 TAS
-286 IPTQPGPQNT
+286 
-296 SASGTAASASAR
+296 
-308 AVRSDRAAKAAPAPS
+308 APEHA
-323 APPRRGGGGAST
+323 
-335 GTGTGTL
+335 
-342 APPVTSDISPL
+342 

-360 AKLREAAQDARRW
+360 AKLREAAEDARRW

-404 DEVGRALFGAAAEL
+404 DEVGRNLFGATAEL

-469 GFADEGVDLAQAAVE
+469 GFADEGVDLAQAALE

-505 HAKAND
+505 HAKAGD
-511 APAAGAALKAAE
+511 GVAAAAALKSAE
-523 GWLERSRDGDADPSW
+523 GWLERSREGDADPTW

-543 YDRFAA
+543 YDRFCA
-549 DAAECHLDLKAPR
+549 DAAECYRDLRMPR
-562 QVRRFTEQA
+562 EVRRFTEQA

-634 PYGHEPRVAE
+634 PYGDEPRVME

-654 APA
+654 TPA

>member
-1 MSREQRGP
+1 MSRELREP
-9 NEKLGTVL
+9 NEKLGAVL

-99 PRDVAEAVRSATELY
+99 PRDVGEAVRSATDLY
-114 RLDLAGRRAGS
+114 RLDLAGRRGG

-148 LISPADP
+148 LISPADG
-155 SVERDAN
+155 SV
-162 AARTAVLGPQ
+162 AREPAPPRETVASREPV
-172 GTTEGARTGA
+172 
-182 GAHGAPGRAAGS
+182 AH
-194 SDVETTTESSTT
+194 T
-206 APAASSTEPSPTP
+206 APAAPAPAPAQGPTASPMSSSPVSSSSST
-219 DTADGAAHGTPD
+219 GL
-231 AGGYSRVPAGPA
+231 PAQSSG
-243 ETPGSRRQSGPP
+243 ETPHAPP
-255 AAAGARPAAG
+255 AAVPAAVVG
-265 AQAADPPGPGTP
+265 LSDP
-277 APGSPRTAS
+277 AP
-286 IPTQPGPQNT
+286 Q
-296 SASGTAASASAR
+296 
-308 AVRSDRAAKAAPAPS
+308 
-323 APPRRGGGGAST
+323 
-335 GTGTGTL
+335 
-342 APPVTSDISPL
+342 

-360 AKLREAAQDARRW
+360 TKLREAAEDARRW

-404 DEVGRALFGAAAEL
+404 DDVGRALFGATAEL

-469 GFADEGVDLAQAAVE
+469 DFPDEGVDLAQAAVE

-505 HAKAND
+505 HAKAGD
-511 APAAGAALKAAE
+511 SAAAGAALRAAE
-523 GWLERSRDGDADPSW
+523 GWLERAREGDPDPTW

-549 DAAECHLDLKAPR
+549 DAAECYRDLKLPR

-571 LSRPTEEFVRSHG
+571 LSRPTEEYVRSHG

-634 PYGHEPRVAE
+634 PYGDEPRVAE

>member
-65 LIAAAIGA
+65 LIAAAIGQ

-99 PRDVAEAVRSATELY
+99 PRDVGQAVRSATELY

-125 GGIWQSLAGSFS
+125 GGIWQSLAGSFA

-148 LISPADP
+148 LITPADS
-155 SVERDAN
+155 SVAREAN
-162 AARTAVLGPQ
+162 SA
-172 GTTEGARTGA
+172 EGS
-182 GAHGAPGRAAGS
+182 GAPL
-194 SDVETTTESSTT
+194 
-206 APAASSTEPSPTP
+206 
-219 DTADGAAHGTPD
+219 
-231 AGGYSRVPAGPA
+231 
-243 ETPGSRRQSGPP
+243 
-255 AAAGARPAAG
+255 
-265 AQAADPPGPGTP
+265 
-277 APGSPRTAS
+277 
-286 IPTQPGPQNT
+286 
-296 SASGTAASASAR
+296 
-308 AVRSDRAAKAAPAPS
+308 K
-323 APPRRGGGGAST
+323 
-335 GTGTGTL
+335 
-342 APPVTSDISPL
+342 
-353 RVGHSDV
+353 VGHSDV
-360 AKLREAAQDARRW
+360 QKLREAAEDARRW

-380 DWRSSMVPECLRVD
+380 DWRSSMVPECLRVE

-404 DEVGRALFGAAAEL
+404 DEVGRALFGASAEL

-469 GFADEGVDLAQAAVE
+469 GFGDEGVDLAQAALE

-499 LVEARA
+499 LVEARS
-505 HAKAND
+505 HAKAGD
-511 APAAGAALKAAE
+511 AQAAGAALKAAE
-523 GWLERSRDGDADPSW
+523 GWLERSREGDNDPSW

-549 DAAECHLDLKAPR
+549 DAAECYRDLKAPR

-571 LSRPTEEFVRSHG
+571 LSKPTEEFVRSHG

-603 CAAGTRAVEVAG
+603 CEQGVRAVEVAG

-624 YVRDLLHRLE
+624 YVKDLLHRLE
-634 PYGHEPRVAE
+634 PYGDEPQVVE

-649 RPLLV
+649 RPLLM

>member
-99 PRDVAEAVRSATELY
+99 PRDVGEAVRSATELY

-148 LISPADP
+148 LISPADAT
-155 SVERDAN
+155 VERDATATGAPAFDTQGARGAHSGAEAQSPPGKAAQSAVAVPPGAPAALN
-162 AARTAVLGPQ
+162 AQAARTALGTLGAL
-172 GTTEGARTGA
+172 GTRQ
-182 GAHGAPGRAAGS
+182 
-194 SDVETTTESSTT
+194 
-206 APAASSTEPSPTP
+206 APAI
-219 DTADGAAHGTPD
+219 
-231 AGGYSRVPAGPA
+231 PAQP
-243 ETPGSRRQSGPP
+243 
-255 AAAGARPAAG
+255 RPE
-265 AQAADPPGPGTP
+265 
-277 APGSPRTAS
+277 
-286 IPTQPGPQNT
+286 
-296 SASGTAASASAR
+296 
-308 AVRSDRAAKAAPAPS
+308 AAPAS
-323 APPRRGGGGAST
+323 APVST
-335 GTGTGTL
+335 TISATVGS
-342 APPVTSDISPL
+342 TSDISPL

-360 AKLREAAQDARRW
+360 SKLREAAQDARRW

-511 APAAGAALKAAE
+511 ASAAGSALKAAE
-523 GWLERSRDGDADPSW
+523 SWLERSRDGDADPSW

>member
-9 NEKLGTVL
+9 NEKLGAVL

-65 LIAAAIGA
+65 LIAAAIGQ

-99 PRDVAEAVRSATELY
+99 PRDVGQAVKSATELY

-125 GGIWQSLAGSFS
+125 GGIWQSLAGSFA
-137 VSAYATPASRW
+137 VTAYATPASRW
-148 LISPADP
+148 LITPADS
-155 SVERDAN
+155 SV
-162 AARTAVLGPQ
+162 AR
-172 GTTEGARTGA
+172 E
-182 GAHGAPGRAAGS
+182 
-194 SDVETTTESSTT
+194 
-206 APAASSTEPSPTP
+206 
-219 DTADGAAHGTPD
+219 
-231 AGGYSRVPAGPA
+231 
-243 ETPGSRRQSGPP
+243 
-255 AAAGARPAAG
+255 AAGAEGSG
-265 AQAADPPGPGTP
+265 AP
-277 APGSPRTAS
+277 
-286 IPTQPGPQNT
+286 I
-296 SASGTAASASAR
+296 
-308 AVRSDRAAKAAPAPS
+308 K
-323 APPRRGGGGAST
+323 
-335 GTGTGTL
+335 
-342 APPVTSDISPL
+342 
-353 RVGHSDV
+353 VGHSDV
-360 AKLREAAQDARRW
+360 RKLREAAEDARRW

-380 DWRSSMVPECLRVD
+380 DWRSSMVPECLRVE

-404 DEVGRALFGAAAEL
+404 DEVGRALFGASAEL

-469 GFADEGVDLAQAAVE
+469 GFGDEGVDLAQAALE

-505 HAKAND
+505 HARAGD
-511 APAAGAALKAAE
+511 AQAAGAALKAAE
-523 GWLERSRDGDADPSW
+523 GWLERSRDGDNDPTW
-538 LGFYS
+538 LGFYG

-549 DAAECHLDLKAPR
+549 DAAECYRDLKAPR

-571 LSRPTEEFVRSHG
+571 LSKPTEEFVRSHG

-603 CAAGTRAVEVAG
+603 CEQGVRAVEVAG

-624 YVRDLLHRLE
+624 YVKDLLHRLE
-634 PYGHEPRVAE
+634 PYGDEPRVAE

-649 RPLLV
+649 RPLLMT
-654 APA
+654 PA

>member
-9 NEKLGTVL
+9 NEKLGAVL

-65 LIAAAIGA
+65 LIAAAIGQ

-99 PRDVAEAVRSATELY
+99 PRDVGQAVRSATELY

-125 GGIWQSLAGSFS
+125 GGIWQSLAGSFA

-148 LISPADP
+148 LITPADS
-155 SVERDAN
+155 SV
-162 AARTAVLGPQ
+162 AREAGSA
-172 GTTEGARTGA
+172 EGS
-182 GAHGAPGRAAGS
+182 GAP
-194 SDVETTTESSTT
+194 
-206 APAASSTEPSPTP
+206 
-219 DTADGAAHGTPD
+219 
-231 AGGYSRVPAGPA
+231 
-243 ETPGSRRQSGPP
+243 
-255 AAAGARPAAG
+255 
-265 AQAADPPGPGTP
+265 
-277 APGSPRTAS
+277 
-286 IPTQPGPQNT
+286 I
-296 SASGTAASASAR
+296 
-308 AVRSDRAAKAAPAPS
+308 K
-323 APPRRGGGGAST
+323 
-335 GTGTGTL
+335 
-342 APPVTSDISPL
+342 
-353 RVGHSDV
+353 VGHSDV
-360 AKLREAAQDARRW
+360 RKLREAAEDARRW

-380 DWRSSMVPECLRVD
+380 DWRSSMVPECLRVE

-404 DEVGRALFGAAAEL
+404 DEVGRALFGASAEL

-469 GFADEGVDLAQAAVE
+469 GFGDEGVDLAQAALE

-505 HAKAND
+505 HARAGD
-511 APAAGAALKAAE
+511 AQAAGAALKAAE
-523 GWLERSRDGDADPSW
+523 GWLERSREGDNDPSW
-538 LGFYS
+538 LGFYG

-549 DAAECHLDLKAPR
+549 DAAECYRDLKAPR

-571 LSRPTEEFVRSHG
+571 LSKPTEEFVRSHG

-603 CAAGTRAVEVAG
+603 CEQGVRAVEVAG

-624 YVRDLLHRLE
+624 YVKDLLHRLE
-634 PYGHEPRVAE
+634 PYGDEPRVVE

-649 RPLLV
+649 RPLLM

>member
-1 MSREQRGP
+1 MSREPRGP

-65 LIAAAIGA
+65 LIAAAIGS

-99 PRDVAEAVRSATELY
+99 PRDVGQAVRSATELY
-114 RLDLAGRRAGS
+114 RLDLAGRRGG
-125 GGIWQSLAGSFS
+125 GGIWQSLAGSFA

-148 LISPADP
+148 LITPADP
-155 SVERDAN
+155 SVAREAGDA
-162 AARTAVLGPQ
+162 
-172 GTTEGARTGA
+172 E
-182 GAHGAPGRAAGS
+182 
-194 SDVETTTESSTT
+194 
-206 APAASSTEPSPTP
+206 
-219 DTADGAAHGTPD
+219 
-231 AGGYSRVPAGPA
+231 AGGGVDGL
-243 ETPGSRRQSGPP
+243 
-255 AAAGARPAAG
+255 
-265 AQAADPPGPGTP
+265 
-277 APGSPRTAS
+277 
-286 IPTQPGPQNT
+286 PQ
-296 SASGTAASASAR
+296 
-308 AVRSDRAAKAAPAPS
+308 
-323 APPRRGGGGAST
+323 
-335 GTGTGTL
+335 
-342 APPVTSDISPL
+342 

-360 AKLREAAQDARRW
+360 TKLREAAEDARRW

-404 DEVGRALFGAAAEL
+404 DEVGRSLFGATAEL

-505 HAKAND
+505 QAKAGD
-511 APAAGAALKAAE
+511 GPACGAALKSAE
-523 GWLERSRDGDADPSW
+523 GWLERSRSGDPDPSW
-538 LGFYS
+538 LDFYS
-543 YDRFAA
+543 HERFAA
-549 DAAECHLDLKAPR
+549 DAAECYRDLRLPR

-571 LSRPTEEFVRSHG
+571 LARPTEEFVRSHG

-603 CAAGTRAVEVAG
+603 CAAGTRAVEVAN

-624 YVRDLLHRLE
+624 YVRDLMHRLE
-634 PYGHEPRVAE
+634 AYRDEPRVAE

-649 RPLLV
+649 RPLLM

>member
-65 LIAAAIGA
+65 LIAAAIGQ

-99 PRDVAEAVRSATELY
+99 PRDVGEAVRSATDLY
-114 RLDLAGRRAGS
+114 RLDLAGRRAGG
-125 GGIWQSLAGSFS
+125 GGIWQSLAGSFA
-137 VSAYATPASRW
+137 VSAYATPTSRW
-148 LISPADP
+148 LITPADP
-155 SVERDAN
+155 SVEREAP
-162 AARTAVLGPQ
+162 RPGV
-172 GTTEGARTGA
+172 GTA
-182 GAHGAPGRAAGS
+182 GA
-194 SDVETTTESSTT
+194 
-206 APAASSTEPSPTP
+206 
-219 DTADGAAHGTPD
+219 
-231 AGGYSRVPAGPA
+231 
-243 ETPGSRRQSGPP
+243 
-255 AAAGARPAAG
+255 AAAEHP
-265 AQAADPPGPGTP
+265 
-277 APGSPRTAS
+277 
-286 IPTQPGPQNT
+286 
-296 SASGTAASASAR
+296 
-308 AVRSDRAAKAAPAPS
+308 
-323 APPRRGGGGAST
+323 
-335 GTGTGTL
+335 
-342 APPVTSDISPL
+342 

-360 AKLREAAQDARRW
+360 AKLREAAEDARRW

-404 DEVGRALFGAAAEL
+404 DEVGRALFGATAEL

-469 GFADEGVDLAQAAVE
+469 GFADEGVDLAQAALE

-505 HAKAND
+505 HAKAGD
-511 APAAGAALKAAE
+511 GLAAGGALKSAE
-523 GWLERSRDGDADPSW
+523 GWLERSRAGDADPTW

-543 YDRFAA
+543 YDRFCA
-549 DAAECHLDLKAPR
+549 DAAECYRDLKAPHE
-562 QVRRFTEQA
+562 VRRFTEQA

-603 CAAGTRAVEVAG
+603 CAAGTLAVEVAG

-634 PYGHEPRVAE
+634 PYGDEPRVVE

-654 APA
+654 SPA

>member
-9 NEKLGTVL
+9 NEKLGAVL

-65 LIAAAIGA
+65 LIAAAIGQ

-99 PRDVAEAVRSATELY
+99 PRDVGQAVRSATELY

-125 GGIWQSLAGSFS
+125 GGIWQSLAGSFA

-148 LISPADP
+148 LITPADT
-155 SVERDAN
+155 SVARDAN
-162 AARTAVLGPQ
+162 PS
-172 GTTEGARTGA
+172 EGS
-182 GAHGAPGRAAGS
+182 GAP
-194 SDVETTTESSTT
+194 
-206 APAASSTEPSPTP
+206 
-219 DTADGAAHGTPD
+219 
-231 AGGYSRVPAGPA
+231 
-243 ETPGSRRQSGPP
+243 
-255 AAAGARPAAG
+255 
-265 AQAADPPGPGTP
+265 
-277 APGSPRTAS
+277 
-286 IPTQPGPQNT
+286 I
-296 SASGTAASASAR
+296 
-308 AVRSDRAAKAAPAPS
+308 K
-323 APPRRGGGGAST
+323 
-335 GTGTGTL
+335 
-342 APPVTSDISPL
+342 
-353 RVGHSDV
+353 VGHSDV
-360 AKLREAAQDARRW
+360 QKLREAAEDARRW

-380 DWRSSMVPECLRVD
+380 DWRSSMVPECLRVE

-404 DEVGRALFGAAAEL
+404 DEVGRALFGASAEL

-469 GFADEGVDLAQAAVE
+469 GFGDEGVDLAQAAVE

-505 HAKAND
+505 HARASD
-511 APAAGAALKAAE
+511 AQAAGAALKAAE
-523 GWLERSRDGDADPSW
+523 GWLERAREGDNDPSW

-549 DAAECHLDLKAPR
+549 DAAECYRDLKAPR

-571 LSRPTEEFVRSHG
+571 LSKPTEEFVRSHG

-603 CAAGTRAVEVAG
+603 CEQGVRAVEVAG

-624 YVRDLLHRLE
+624 YVKDLLHRLE
-634 PYGHEPRVAE
+634 PYGDEPRVVE

-649 RPLLV
+649 RPLL

>member
-1 MSREQRGP
+1 MSREPRGP

-65 LIAAAIGA
+65 LIAAAIAG

-86 ADADPAPEVGLAF
+86 ADADPAPEVGLSF
-99 PRDVAEAVRSATELY
+99 PRDVGQAVRSATELY
-114 RLDLAGRRAGS
+114 RLDLAGRRGG
-125 GGIWQSLAGSFS
+125 GGIWQSLAGSFA

-148 LISPADP
+148 LISPTDA
-155 SVERDAN
+155 SV
-162 AARTAVLGPQ
+162 AR
-172 GTTEGARTGA
+172 E
-182 GAHGAPGRAAGS
+182 
-194 SDVETTTESSTT
+194 
-206 APAASSTEPSPTP
+206 APAAPKDGEASTSTNG
-219 DTADGAAHGTPD
+219 TGSTNGHGA
-231 AGGYSRVPAGPA
+231 S
-243 ETPGSRRQSGPP
+243 
-255 AAAGARPAAG
+255 
-265 AQAADPPGPGTP
+265 
-277 APGSPRTAS
+277 
-286 IPTQPGPQNT
+286 
-296 SASGTAASASAR
+296 
-308 AVRSDRAAKAAPAPS
+308 
-323 APPRRGGGGAST
+323 GGGGHVGGST
-335 GTGTGTL
+335 DSGL
-342 APPVTSDISPL
+342 PQ

-360 AKLREAAQDARRW
+360 AKLREAADDARRW

-404 DEVGRALFGAAAEL
+404 DEVGRALFGATAEL

-469 GFADEGVDLAQAAVE
+469 GFADEGVDLAQAALE

-505 HAKAND
+505 QAKAGD
-511 APAAGAALKAAE
+511 AQACAAALKAAE
-523 GWLERSRDGDADPSW
+523 GWLERARSGDADPPW
-538 LGFYS
+538 LGFHS
-543 YDRFAA
+543 EERFAA
-549 DAAECHLDLKAPR
+549 DAAECYRDLRMPR
-562 QVRRFTEQA
+562 QVQRFTEQA
-571 LSRPTEEFVRSHG
+571 LARPTEEFVRSHG

-634 PYGHEPRVAE
+634 PYGDEPRVVE

>member
-47 SVARWVSKGMVP
+47 SVARWVAKGMVP

-99 PRDVAEAVRSATELY
+99 PRDVSEAVRSATELY

-155 SVERDAN
+155 SVARDST
-162 AARTAVLGPQ
+162 AAEAAILGTQ
-172 GTTEGARTGA
+172 GARGARPGA
-182 GAHGAPGRAAGS
+182 GAQRAPGTAGAAAGQSAEAESGAPGLAG
-194 SDVETTTESSTT
+194 T
-206 APAASSTEPSPTP
+206 A
-219 DTADGAAHGTPD
+219 GT
-231 AGGYSRVPAGPA
+231 
-243 ETPGSRRQSGPP
+243 SG
-255 AAAGARPAAG
+255 AAG
-265 AQAADPPGPGTP
+265 AQAAQATPVALGTQRTPSIPAQPGPGT
-277 APGSPRTAS
+277 AS
-286 IPTQPGPQNT
+286 TPT
-296 SASGTAASASAR
+296 SAN
-308 AVRSDRAAKAAPAPS
+308 
-323 APPRRGGGGAST
+323 
-335 GTGTGTL
+335 TL
-342 APPVTSDISPL
+342 TSDISPL

-360 AKLREAAQDARRW
+360 SKLREAAQDARRW

-505 HAKAND
+505 HAKASD

-571 LSRPTEEFVRSHG
+571 LSRPTEEFARSHG

>member
-9 NEKLGTVL
+9 NDKLGTVL

-34 GAQRGLTLRYDKT
+34 GSQRGLTLRYDKT

-99 PRDVAEAVRSATELY
+99 PRDVSAAVRSATELY

-125 GGIWQSLAGSFS
+125 GGIWQSLAGSFA

-148 LISPADP
+148 LITPADS
-155 SVERDAN
+155 SVARDS
-162 AARTAVLGPQ
+162 AA
-172 GTTEGARTGA
+172 E
-182 GAHGAPGRAAGS
+182 
-194 SDVETTTESSTT
+194 ES
-206 APAASSTEPSPTP
+206 
-219 DTADGAAHGTPD
+219 
-231 AGGYSRVPAGPA
+231 
-243 ETPGSRRQSGPP
+243 
-255 AAAGARPAAG
+255 
-265 AQAADPPGPGTP
+265 AADAT
-277 APGSPRTAS
+277 
-286 IPTQPGPQNT
+286 
-296 SASGTAASASAR
+296 
-308 AVRSDRAAKAAPAPS
+308 
-323 APPRRGGGGAST
+323 
-335 GTGTGTL
+335 
-342 APPVTSDISPL
+342 PL
-353 RVGHSDV
+353 RVGHADV
-360 AKLREAAQDARRW
+360 AKLREAAEDARRW

-404 DEVGRALFGAAAEL
+404 DDVGRSLFGATSEL

-455 GYVLASMSLQATYR
+455 GYILASMSLQATYR
-469 GFADEGVDLAQAAVE
+469 GFADEGVDLAQAALE

-505 HAKAND
+505 HAKAGD
-511 APAAGAALKAAE
+511 AQAAGGALKAAE
-523 GWLERSRDGDADPSW
+523 GWLERAREGDADPSW

-549 DAAECHLDLKAPR
+549 DAAECYRDLKAPR

-634 PYGHEPRVAE
+634 PYGDEPRVAE

>member
-1 MSREQRGP
+1 
-9 NEKLGTVL
+9 
-17 ALAGIS
+17 
-23 NAGLARRVNDL
+23 
-34 GAQRGLTLRYDKT
+34 
-47 SVARWVSKGMVP
+47 MVP

-65 LIAAAIGA
+65 LIAAAIGQ

-99 PRDVAEAVRSATELY
+99 PRDVGQAVRSATELY
-114 RLDLAGRRAGS
+114 RLDLAGRRTG
-125 GGIWQSLAGSFS
+125 GGIWQSLAGSFA

-148 LISPADP
+148 LITPADSSVAREVSPA
-155 SVERDAN
+155 
-162 AARTAVLGPQ
+162 
-172 GTTEGARTGA
+172 EGS
-182 GAHGAPGRAAGS
+182 GAPL
-194 SDVETTTESSTT
+194 
-206 APAASSTEPSPTP
+206 
-219 DTADGAAHGTPD
+219 
-231 AGGYSRVPAGPA
+231 
-243 ETPGSRRQSGPP
+243 
-255 AAAGARPAAG
+255 
-265 AQAADPPGPGTP
+265 
-277 APGSPRTAS
+277 
-286 IPTQPGPQNT
+286 
-296 SASGTAASASAR
+296 
-308 AVRSDRAAKAAPAPS
+308 K
-323 APPRRGGGGAST
+323 
-335 GTGTGTL
+335 
-342 APPVTSDISPL
+342 
-353 RVGHSDV
+353 VGHSDV
-360 AKLREAAQDARRW
+360 QKLREAAEDARRW

-380 DWRSSMVPECLRVD
+380 DWRSSMVPECLRVE

-404 DEVGRALFGAAAEL
+404 DEVGRALFGASAEL

-469 GFADEGVDLAQAAVE
+469 GFGDEGVDLAQAALE

-505 HAKAND
+505 HARAGD
-511 APAAGAALKAAE
+511 AVAAGAALKAAE
-523 GWLERSRDGDADPSW
+523 SWLERARPGDSDPTW

-549 DAAECHLDLKAPR
+549 DAAECYRDLKAPR

-571 LSRPTEEFVRSHG
+571 LSKPTEEFVRSHG

-603 CAAGTRAVEVAG
+603 CEQGVRAVEVAG

-624 YVRDLLHRLE
+624 YVKDLLHRLE
-634 PYGHEPRVAE
+634 PYGDEPRVVE

-654 APA
+654 TPA

>member
-1 MSREQRGP
+1 MSRELREP
-9 NEKLGTVL
+9 NEKLGAVL

-99 PRDVAEAVRSATELY
+99 PRDVGAAVRSATDLY
-114 RLDLAGRRAGS
+114 RLDLAGRRGG

-137 VSAYATPASRW
+137 VAAYATPASRW
-148 LISPADP
+148 LISPADSSVAREPAGSRAPHHSSGTPTPDETATDDAAGGSAAAGHAAACAPTAGASASAPGSAAPDPAAQHSMVQSPVSATP
-155 SVERDAN
+155 S
-162 AARTAVLGPQ
+162 
-172 GTTEGARTGA
+172 
-182 GAHGAPGRAAGS
+182 AHGAPAREATA
-194 SDVETTTESSTT
+194 
-206 APAASSTEPSPTP
+206 APASRPSP
-219 DTADGAAHGTPD
+219 DGRTTGPMTGL
-231 AGGYSRVPAGPA
+231 AGPMTGPSTGPPSTVVPA
-243 ETPGSRRQSGPP
+243 
-255 AAAGARPAAG
+255 
-265 AQAADPPGPGTP
+265 
-277 APGSPRTAS
+277 
-286 IPTQPGPQNT
+286 QPGPET
-296 SASGTAASASAR
+296 
-308 AVRSDRAAKAAPAPS
+308 
-323 APPRRGGGGAST
+323 PRDHGQ
-335 GTGTGTL
+335 
-342 APPVTSDISPL
+342 

-360 AKLREAAQDARRW
+360 SKLREAAEDARRW

-394 AAPLLLGSYS
+394 AAPLLLGSYT
-404 DEVGRALFGAAAEL
+404 DEVGRALFGATAEL

-469 GFADEGVDLAQAAVE
+469 DFPDEGVDLAQAAVE

-505 HAKAND
+505 HAKAGD
-511 APAAGAALKAAE
+511 STAAGAALRAAE
-523 GWLERSRDGDADPSW
+523 GWLERSREGDPDPTW

-549 DAAECHLDLKAPR
+549 DAAECYRDLKLPR

-571 LSRPTEEFVRSHG
+571 LSRPTEEYVRSHG

-634 PYGHEPRVAE
+634 PYGDEPRVAE

>member
-9 NEKLGTVL
+9 NEKLGAVL

-65 LIAAAIGA
+65 LIAAAIGQ

-86 ADADPAPEVGLAF
+86 ADADPTPEVGLAF
-99 PRDVAEAVRSATELY
+99 PRDVGQAVRSATELY

-125 GGIWQSLAGSFS
+125 GGIWQSLAGSFA

-148 LISPADP
+148 LISPADT
-155 SVERDAN
+155 SV
-162 AARTAVLGPQ
+162 AREAGA
-172 GTTEGARTGA
+172 TEG
-182 GAHGAPGRAAGS
+182 S
-194 SDVETTTESSTT
+194 
-206 APAASSTEPSPTP
+206 
-219 DTADGAAHGTPD
+219 
-231 AGGYSRVPAGPA
+231 
-243 ETPGSRRQSGPP
+243 
-255 AAAGARPAAG
+255 
-265 AQAADPPGPGTP
+265 
-277 APGSPRTAS
+277 GSPL
-286 IPTQPGPQNT
+286 
-296 SASGTAASASAR
+296 
-308 AVRSDRAAKAAPAPS
+308 K
-323 APPRRGGGGAST
+323 
-335 GTGTGTL
+335 
-342 APPVTSDISPL
+342 
-353 RVGHSDV
+353 VGHSDV
-360 AKLREAAQDARRW
+360 RKLREAAEDARRW

-380 DWRSSMVPECLRVD
+380 DWRSSMVPECLRVE

-404 DEVGRALFGAAAEL
+404 DDVGRALFGASAEL

-469 GFADEGVDLAQAAVE
+469 GFGDEGVDLAQAAVE

-505 HAKAND
+505 HAKAGD
-511 APAAGAALKAAE
+511 AAAAGTALKASE
-523 GWLERSRDGDADPSW
+523 SWLERSREGDNDPTW
-538 LGFYS
+538 LGFYG
-543 YDRFAA
+543 YDRFCA
-549 DAAECHLDLKAPR
+549 DAAECYRDLKAPG

-571 LSRPTEEFVRSHG
+571 LSKPTEEFVRSHG

-603 CAAGTRAVEVAG
+603 CEQGVRAVEVAG

-624 YVRDLLHRLE
+624 YVKDLLTRLE
-634 PYGHEPRVAE
+634 PYGDEPRVVE

-649 RPLLV
+649 RPLLGT
-654 APA
+654 PA